1 MNKKDINNWIMYHEI
16 HKLSRMGLA
25 KARIARY
32 LVLDVRTVGKYL
44 DMSEKEYED
53 FLIGH
58 DERTKKLSPYEDFVK
73 DNLEEYPD
81 TTSAQIHDWLKE
93 RYKDLPKVNPRT
105 VYNFVAFVRQKH
117 NIPVE
122 NPARQYFPIEE
133 LAYGEQAQVDFG
145 QYNMRTPHAK
155 RVKVWFFAMVLA
167 RSRMKYIWFL
177 DCPFT
182 AQLVCQGHEQAF
194 EFFNGIPKVIVYD
207 QDRVMVVDENIGDI
221 ILTDVFKSYT
231 RSRNFQL
238 HFCRKADPESKGKV
252 ENVVQYVKKNF
263 LYNRV
268 FHDCDTLNE
277 QALAWL
283 GRTAN
288 ALPHNHTKKVPMEE
302 LITERKYLMA
312 YTPLS
317 VNIPEEENLY
327 QVRKTNE
334 IAYKS
339 NFYTLPEGTYQG
351 SDTKVMVREKDQ
363 YIYIYTSGE
372 DNQLICSHHLSN
384 EQGKT
389 IINNHHR
396 RDTSQSIDQMMEKM
410 TGAFSDQKQAQDY
423 LQAIRKQYPRYI
435 RDHLL
440 VISKALKENKPQIL
454 EETLQN
460 CIQQQLYSGNEF
472 WQIFNVIAGEKENT
486 PSRHQEIKLLNKTNL
501 AKADE
506 NPQKSDLDDYE
517 SIINP

>member
-1 MNKKDINNWIMYHEI
+1 MYHEI
-16 HKLSRMGLA
+16 HKLSRMGFT

-32 LVLDVRTVGKYL
+32 LVLDARTVGKYL
-44 DMSEKEYED
+44 SMSEKEYED
-53 FLIGH
+53 FLIAN
-58 DERTKKLSPYEDFVK
+58 DERSKKLSPYEDFVK
-73 DNLEEYPD
+73 DNLQKFPD
-81 TTSAQIHDWLKE
+81 TSSAQIHDWLKE
-93 RYKDLPKVNPRT
+93 RYQELPGVSPRT

-122 NPARQYFPIEE
+122 NTARQYFPIEE

-145 QYNMRTPHAK
+145 QYNMRTPQAK
-155 RVKVWFFAMVLA
+155 RVKVWFFTMVLA
-167 RSRMKYIWFL
+167 RSRMKYLWFL
-177 DCPFT
+177 DTPFT
-182 AQLVCQGHEQAF
+182 AQLVCKAHEQAF
-194 EFFNGIPKVIVYD
+194 EFFKGIPKVVVYD

-221 ILTDVFKSYT
+221 ILTDGFKSYI

-288 ALPHNHTKKVPMEE
+288 ALTHNHTKKVPMEE
-302 LITERKYLMA
+302 FITEQQHLNV

-317 VNIPEEENLY
+317 VNIPEEDNLY

-339 NFYTLPEGTYQG
+339 NFYTLPQGTYQG
-351 SDTKVMVREKDQ
+351 SETKVRVREKDQ
-363 YIYIYTSGE
+363 HIYIYTSGE
-372 DNQLICSHHLSN
+372 DNQLICSHQLSN

-389 IINNHHR
+389 IINNNHK
-396 RDTSQSIDQMMEKM
+396 RDTSKSIDQMMEKI
-410 TGAFSDQKQAQDY
+410 TGSFSDHKQAHDY
-423 LQAIRKQYPRYI
+423 LQAIREQYPRYI

-440 VISKALKENKPQIL
+440 VISKAVNENKPQVL
-454 EETLQN
+454 EKTLQY
-460 CIQQQLYSGNEF
+460 CIEYQLYNGNEF
-472 WQIFNVIAGEKENT
+472 WQVFNVTDEENEDT
-486 PSRHQEIKLLNKTNL
+486 TSQHQDIKLLNKTNL

-506 NPQKSDLDDYE
+506 NPQKSDLEDYE